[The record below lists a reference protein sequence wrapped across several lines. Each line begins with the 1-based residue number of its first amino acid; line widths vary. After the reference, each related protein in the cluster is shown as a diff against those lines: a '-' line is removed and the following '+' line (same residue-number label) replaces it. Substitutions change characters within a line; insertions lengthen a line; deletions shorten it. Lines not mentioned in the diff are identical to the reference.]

1 MLSPID
7 FLDEMGIKVED
18 KMEIKYVDLLV
29 LVVVW

>member
-1 MLSPID
+1 MLSSID
-7 FLDEMGIKVED
+7 FLGEKGIKVED